1 MALGQSQG
9 DLQLSSNLS
18 SSFVCPGEGAAY
30 TCTTNQPALLWTVPP
45 FVHESVFFFFEVNFN
60 ISAEDIF
67 LYVVSSSPLSS
78 VLIISYNVSINAT
91 NVTCRSGEVSVTLH
105 YQKIR
110 GTLESLNNVVEYYK

>member
-30 TCTTNQPALLWTVPP
+30 TCTTNQAALLWTVPP
-45 FVHESVFFFFEVNFN
+45 FVHEFAFFFFNVNN

-91 NVTCRSGEVSVTLH
+91 NVTCRSGEVPVTLH

-110 GTLESLNNVVEYYK
+110 GKLESLNNVVEYYK